1 MALLLSLQLFFPSNS
16 SSVNSS
22 TTSPSGQPS
31 WAHTPTTHIG
41 GTWGE
46 EEDAS
51 VVWTGVPQAN
61 GSSSHG
67 SSNSNASNGSQN
79 GPCLTSWGGKKVS
92 TIPVP
97 DATDSSVN
105 LAWKPDP
112 GLQRDH
118 DQQARNSQNKS
129 WSGPS
134 WGDPSSSQF
143 DLVPA
148 PAKLSALNMSSSSS
162 THSEHPSHH
171 HSDRLGTVVTSH
183 HHSDRLGTVVWGGDN
198 KSATVAAL
206 PISKPTESII
216 RPVRDIPGTTGWED
230 DNNHF
235 VPMPEKQRQMA
246 SLAGGDAGRDDGTA
260 VWGNPQRQQKVSR
273 WKEEQELL
281 ALQQQQQS
289 NAKMPAVVSANGNSS
304 VPSQNSPGGGGGG
317 GETSPGMVRLT
328 PNAPIASKPMNDS
341 WIKSQQAPQ
350 QPVMNRSPWNE
361 SSGGLIPT
369 QPANHRDV
377 NMSTS
382 SSASSR
388 WGLQGTGDVGH
399 PSSSIDKS
407 SRVTSTTGWG
417 EPQSPDSY
425 GGWGGKPK
433 SSNSWSDGQIDTS
446 SWGGPKQK
454 PLSKEMILA
463 SKQFRVL
470 TETGYKKDDVEN
482 ALRSSNMNVEEA
494 LGMSFSRFIVF
505 CPSSYS
511 SSFVSSSSVPLTP
524 LPSFDRLLSL
534 FLSILIPFSH
544 FHFFV

>member
-1 MALLLSLQLFFPSNS
+1 MPM
-16 SSVNSS
+16 
-22 TTSPSGQPS
+22 
-31 WAHTPTTHIG
+31 
-41 GTWGE
+41 
-46 EEDAS
+46 
-51 VVWTGVPQAN
+51 
-61 GSSSHG
+61 
-67 SSNSNASNGSQN
+67 
-79 GPCLTSWGGKKVS
+79 VS
-92 TIPVP
+92 VP

-112 GLQRDH
+112 GLPRDH

-129 WSGPS
+129 WSAPS

-162 THSEHPSHH
+162 THSEHPSQHH
-171 HSDRLGTVVTSH
+171 PDRLGTVVGHPDRLGTVVGH
-183 HHSDRLGTVVWGGDN
+183 PDRLGTVVGHPDRLGTVVWGGDN
-198 KSATVAAL
+198 KSAVAAAL

-235 VPMPEKQRQMA
+235 VAMPEKQRQMA

-317 GETSPGMVRLT
+317 ETSPGMVRST

-341 WIKSQQAPQ
+341 WIKSQQQAPQ

-361 SSGGLIPT
+361 SPGGLIPT
-369 QPANHRDV
+369 QSANHRDV

-382 SSASSR
+382 SSAGSR
-388 WGLQGTGDVGH
+388 WGSGDVVGH

-407 SRVTSTTGWG
+407 SRVASASGWG
-417 EPQSPDSY
+417 EPHSPDSY

-494 LGMSFSRFIVF
+494 LGMFFLPLIIF
-505 CPSSYS
+505 CPSL
-511 SSFVSSSSVPLTP
+511 V
-524 LPSFDRLLSL
+524 
-534 FLSILIPFSH
+534 
-544 FHFFV
+544 